1 MPARPD
7 PSLLRGTTVRIVR
20 EYMGLTRGELADL
33 LEVSFDSVR
42 SWEGDRR
49 GTPPGV
55 IAQLHRLQDQLDQEA
70 ATALEHYLAEP
81 DPAEG
86 GPAPVL
92 TIEEGPDRRPA
103 GWQRHIAARVAQH
116 RPDLVIEDNAH
127 RERRA
132 GG

>member
-7 PSLLRGTTVRIVR
+7 PSLLRGATVRIIR
-20 EYMGLTRGELADL
+20 EYLGLTRGELAAL

-55 IAQLHRLQDQLDQEA
+55 ITQLHRLQDQLDQEA
-70 ATALEHYLAEP
+70 ATALGHYLGEP
-81 DPAEG
+81 GPAEG
-86 GPAPVL
+86 VRAPVF
-92 TIEEGPDRRPA
+92 TVEDGPERRPP
-103 GWQRHIAARVAQH
+103 GWQRHIAARVAQY
-116 RPDLVIEDNAH
+116 RPDLVIEDKAH